1 MFDIRMSTLHIFQ
14 EIKRWTLSLNEPEA
28 VKITLS
34 NKGKGEVV
42 LAETNPPVL
51 KTHKYGIFY

>member
-1 MFDIRMSTLHIFQ
+1 MSTLHIFQ

-42 LAETNPPVL
+42 LDETNPPVL